1 MSSSLLLGILI
12 AVTMIAVL
20 FIVLYFLAN
29 SKYRTMLTKAQ
40 EYSKSITEMEEQHNE
55 DQRML
60 RSYEITVDNYENFII
75 TLFDDLPKK
84 HDARSFAMK
93 LANELAP
100 YFKVDEENNTVS
112 LTLYTGTNI

>member
-1 MSSSLLLGILI
+1 MSSTLLLGILI
-12 AVTMIAVL
+12 AVAMIAVL
-20 FIVLYFLAN
+20 FIVLYFIAN
-29 SKYRTMLTKAQ
+29 KKYKAAIQ
-40 EYSKSITEMEEQHNE
+40 EYSKRDTEMTELHNE

-75 TLFDDLPKK
+75 TVSDELPKK

-100 YFKVDEENNTVS
+100 YFKVNEEGNTVS